1 MLERIRIVLIGTS
14 HPGNI
19 GATAR
24 AMHNMGLA
32 DLALVA
38 PRSESRSAE
47 AISRASGADR
57 ILHHAPV
64 YDDLETAVSDCRL
77 VVGASARSRT
87 LPWPMLTP
95 RALAERL
102 PAELA
107 APEARVALVFGRE
120 DTGLTNA
127 ELQRCH
133 AHVHIPT
140 NPDYSS
146 LNLAAAVQVLTYEC
160 RLAWLAFTDASHAA
174 PEDATAAE
182 TDHASDA
189 ERGADADADNKNVAE
204 AQQVVP
210 SVEHE
215 TVFGIAWDHPP
226 ASHADLERYFE
237 HLERTLITLKF
248 HDPEKP
254 RQLMARLR
262 RLYMRARPDQ
272 MEINILRGILSA
284 TEKQVAKRDSGES

>member
-38 PRSESRSAE
+38 PRGESRSAE
-47 AISRASGADR
+47 AISRASGADK

-64 YDDLETAVSDCRL
+64 YDDLESAVADCRL

-87 LPWPMLTP
+87 LPWPMITP
-95 RALAERL
+95 RALGERL

-107 APEARVALVFGRE
+107 DPESRVALVFGRE

-146 LNLAAAVQVLTYEC
+146 LNLAAAVQVLAYEC
-160 RLAWLAFTDASHAA
+160 RLAWLEHGQPASSSPSEADTDS
-174 PEDATAAE
+174 ATATSAAA
-182 TDHASDA
+182 TGRDA
-189 ERGADADADNKNVAE
+189 EAE
-204 AQQVVP
+204 QAAA
-210 SVEHE
+210 SAEHE
-215 TVFGIAWDHPP
+215 AVFGIAWDHPP
-226 ASHADLERYFE
+226 ASHADLERFFE
-237 HLERTLITLKF
+237 HLERTLITLEF
-248 HDPEKP
+248 HDPDKP

-262 RLYMRARPDQ
+262 RLYLRARPDQ

-284 TEKQVAKRDSGES
+284 TEKKTAPRDQG

>member
-38 PRSESRSAE
+38 PRCEVITADSV
-47 AISRASGADR
+47 SRASGADALVHDAR
-57 ILHHAPV
+57 V
-64 YDDLETAVSDCRL
+64 VDSLEQAVTDCTL

-87 LPWPMLTP
+87 LPWPMITP
-95 RALAERL
+95 RELGERL

-107 APEARVALVFGRE
+107 TPEARIALVFGRE
-120 DTGLTNA
+120 DSGLSNA

-140 NPDYSS
+140 NPDFSS
-146 LNLAAAVQVLTYEC
+146 LNLAAAVQVLAYEC
-160 RLAWLAFTDASHAA
+160 RQAWLAEQEAA
-174 PEDATAAE
+174 GETPRAED
-182 TDHASDA
+182 D
-189 ERGADADADNKNVAE
+189 
-204 AQQVVP
+204 QP
-210 SVEHE
+210 
-215 TVFGIAWDHPP
+215 FGIDWDSPL
-226 ASHADLERYFE
+226 ASHADLERLFE
-237 HLERTLITLKF
+237 HLEKTLISVDFL
-248 HDPEKP
+248 DPEQP

-262 RLYMRARPDQ
+262 RLYLRARPDS

-284 TEKQVAKRDSGES
+284 VDKQVRLAQADTANRTS